1 MELLE
6 FTQGQQMSLYEET
19 IRDWLDNRTLIIN
32 EQIDDDVIESF
43 ILFILKWNREDRHV
57 PVDERTPIKIYVN
70 CPGGDLVVAMN
81 LCDAIMNSKTPI
93 TGVGFGLV
101 ASAAFHIFISCH
113 KRLAFQN
120 TVFLM
125 HDGSVSVS
133 SSGSKAKDTMKFYD
147 RIDER
152 VKAHVISHTEMSEE
166 FYDDHYDQELYLY
179 ADEAKELGV
188 IDEIVGVDDTDIDD
202 IY

>member
-6 FTQGQQMSLYEET
+6 LTQGQQMSLYEET
-19 IRDWLDNRTLIIN
+19 VRDWLDNRTLILN
-32 EQIDDDVIESF
+32 EQIDDDVIESY
-43 ILFILKWNREDRHV
+43 ILFILRWNREDKHK
-57 PVDERTPIKIYVN
+57 PIDEREPIHLYVN
-70 CPGGDLVVAMN
+70 SPGGDLVVAMN
-81 LCDAIMNSKTPI
+81 LCDAILNSKTPVI
-93 TGVGFGLV
+93 GVGFGLV

-113 KRLAFQN
+113 RRISFQN

-125 HDGSVSVS
+125 HDGSVSVN

-152 VKAHVISHTEMSEE
+152 VRAHVIARTGMAEQ
-166 FYDDHYDQELYLY
+166 FYDDHYDQELYMY
-179 ADEAKELGV
+179 ADDAKDLEIV
-188 IDEIVGVDDTDIDD
+188 DEVVGVDDIDIDD